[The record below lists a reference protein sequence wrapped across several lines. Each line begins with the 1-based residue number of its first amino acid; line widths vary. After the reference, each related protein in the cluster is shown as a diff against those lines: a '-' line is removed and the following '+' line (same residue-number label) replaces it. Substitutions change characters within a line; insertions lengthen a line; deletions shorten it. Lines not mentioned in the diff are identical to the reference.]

1 MAKPTAIIPTIRP
14 IIPILCFIGDS
25 YLLPNVKGL
34 PPATGGAPPILVE
47 VLNHPPTSTPE
58 R

>member
-1 MAKPTAIIPTIRP
+1 MNIITRVAT
-14 IIPILCFIGDS
+14 LDRFMFGGLFIFIA
-25 YLLPNVKGL
+25 NVRGL

-47 VLNHPPTSTPE
+47 GSSCHPTSTPE